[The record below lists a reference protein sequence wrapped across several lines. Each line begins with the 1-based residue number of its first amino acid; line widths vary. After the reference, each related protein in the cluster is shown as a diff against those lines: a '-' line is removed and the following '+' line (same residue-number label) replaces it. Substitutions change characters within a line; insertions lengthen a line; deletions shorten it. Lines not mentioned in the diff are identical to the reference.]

1 KARAHSVQCLQ
12 IQLLLGL
19 GWNKASCRP
28 LHGLSYRMGISEIIL
43 VPLPKRLCIRGR
55 NLLHIVAKLGKLTSN
70 IVCRHPCFDTNE
82 AGRQIHEPRWDA
94 YARDLV
100 SQYDGATR
108 IETDHV
114 KCVLAHI
121 YSNGDHSVNRGCA
134 RHGVLLLLISPSST
148 LSVVGGGSAAGPSH
162 SRTSRDVRLESAK
175 WAKADF
181 DRSLSTNRNL

>member
-1 KARAHSVQCLQ
+1 SGQGGEFYELRCD
-12 IQLLLGL
+12 
-19 GWNKASCRP
+19 AS
-28 LHGLSYRMGISEIIL
+28 
-43 VPLPKRLCIRGR
+43 
-55 NLLHIVAKLGKLTSN
+55 
-70 IVCRHPCFDTNE
+70 
-82 AGRQIHEPRWDA
+82 
-94 YARDLV
+94 ARDLLA
-100 SQYDGATR
+100 QYDGATR